1 MDGAWLGSIDIS
13 INKAFTARA
22 FDTATKDL
30 GDLAQPG
37 EQFYGIHAS
46 NDGRV
51 MIFAGGIPLE
61 RDGQVVGAVGVSGG
75 TGDQEQAV
83 AEAAASAF

>member
-1 MDGAWLGSIDIS
+1 
-13 INKAFTARA
+13 
-22 FDTATKDL
+22 
-30 GDLAQPG
+30 
-37 EQFYGIHAS
+37 
-46 NDGRV
+46 